1 MDLARRIREAKRESN
16 YKNCLGTAFFIS
28 SVLSYEGIS
37 DPLTVYEGV
46 LKYLVPLRAPEMG
59 AIVVLYRHGF
69 TFENEAMH
77 AGVVTSLNPGRVV
90 HRNGVHGKLIVDD
103 DLDRFKIYLGFD
115 RRRYPGVRWSLKYY
129 SSVPKDLADLL

>member
-1 MDLARRIREAKRESN
+1 MDLARRIMKSKRDSN

-28 SVLSYEGIS
+28 GVLSYEGIS
-37 DPLTVYEGV
+37 DPITAYEEV
-46 LKYLVPLRAPEMG
+46 LKHLVSLRAPEIG

-77 AGVVTSLNPGRVV
+77 AGVWTSLNPGRVV
-90 HRNGVHGKLIVDD
+90 HRNGVHGELIVDD
-103 DLDRFKIYLGFD
+103 YLDRFKIYLGFD